1 MCEQT
6 SHNTIFEVYISLES
20 KSLISDSKI
29 ENDPFYSNKKAWR
42 DTYVDK
48 LEKKFRHINKHFRQK
63 KI

>member
-29 ENDPFYSNKKAWR
+29 ENDPFYSNKKA
-42 DTYVDK
+42 
-48 LEKKFRHINKHFRQK
+48 
-63 KI
+63 